1 MAHLLAIAFYALT
14 LGAVAFFLHK
24 VLWFLRYRKL
34 QEKLVARA
42 LERLTE
48 QADTT
53 VVRWDQ
59 GAEVSWSEASRG
71 DSSPTDYVRKVEDA
85 LARLDTELVSGHEP
99 LSPRFVA
106 AVLEEREAERVT
118 VLRVPQRKGP
128 PKDVAVV
135 LHFPTVPDPV
145 VPPDSVFEL
154 QVRSR
159 YGFGRRMLAFFFGA
173 ADVVYSSQHMVRM
186 SQDPNVPKGLLLR
199 RLSLVLLILVAF
211 AVDIGFGVRHHLVD
225 LSERWLRRHTELMQ
239 GDLGEYLPTALG
251 LGLWLTAY
259 GALYVTLFVIL
270 RRRSLLHV
278 KELARLRASYKE
290 RIADL
295 RDEHLGALTRWARDY
310 GRTLDDAVLLARSQ
324 GQLLVERSRHR
335 LRRRV
340 ASPRLLDLAGEVA
353 QCFFAKLPESATNL
367 EDVATMQKHSVAHA
381 IWPRASEMKYQV
393 EIAKYRHAWRDV
405 EHCLSA
411 LRGEHP
417 DPELAGQLWRSLV
430 RYARMF
436 PEVVPEDLF
445 TRLQEAH
452 GDTVGRIVK
461 ETEAELDEL
470 EEQLAEVASA
480 LGHTLE
486 SVPSL
491 VETRVELTTQS
502 MNAAVARFVG
512 GALRVRE
519 QARLE
524 AMAFEI

>member
-1 MAHLLAIAFYALT
+1 MAHVLAIAFYAVT
-14 LGAVAFFLHK
+14 LGAVAFFVHK

-85 LARLDTELVSGHEP
+85 LSRLDSELVAGHEP
-99 LSPRFVA
+99 LSPRFLA
-106 AVLEEREAERVT
+106 AVLEPREPELVN
-118 VLRVPQRKGP
+118 VLRVPQRRGGT
-128 PKDVAVV
+128 KDVSLL
-135 LHFPTVPDPV
+135 LHFPTVPEPV
-145 VPPDSVFEL
+145 VPPESTFALE
-154 QVRSR
+154 VRSR
-159 YGFGRRMLAFFFGA
+159 YGFGRRLLAFFFGA
-173 ADVVYSSQHMVRM
+173 ADVVYSSQHVVRM

-199 RLSLVLLILVAF
+199 RISLVLLILMAF
-211 AVDIGFGVRHHLVD
+211 AVDIGFGVRHRLVE
-225 LSERWLRRHTELMQ
+225 LAESWLRRNTSLLQ
-239 GDLGEYLPTALG
+239 GELGEYLPSAVG
-251 LGLWLTAY
+251 LGLWLAGY
-259 GALYVTLFVIL
+259 GALYLVLFFVL
-270 RRRSLLHV
+270 RRKSLQHV
-278 KELARLRASYKE
+278 KELELLRASYKE
-290 RIADL
+290 KIADL
-295 RDEHLGALTRWARDY
+295 RDEHLGALARWARDY

-324 GQLLVERSRHR
+324 AQLLVERARHR

-353 QCFFAKLPESATNL
+353 RCFFAKLPESATNL
-367 EDVATMQKHSVAHA
+367 EDVATMQKHSFAHS
-381 IWPRASEMKYQV
+381 IWPRATEMKYQV

-405 EHCLSA
+405 ERCLGA

-417 DPELAGQLWRSLV
+417 DPDLAGQLWRSLV

-452 GDTVGRIVK
+452 GDTVGRIVR
-461 ETEAELDEL
+461 ETEADLVELDE
-470 EEQLAEVASA
+470 QLGEVAVA
-480 LGHTLE
+480 LTHTIE
-486 SVPSL
+486 AVPSL

-512 GALRVRE
+512 DALRVRE